1 MNGSKPEDQA
11 QRIKDELLGGNKI
24 QAIKIYREQ
33 TGVGLKEAKDAVEK
47 LEAELRTSS
56 PDQFAKPRAAGCS
69 TIILIILMISI
80 GVAFWLLRR
89 Q

>member
-1 MNGSKPEDQA
+1 MNNSKPEDQA
-11 QRIKDELLGGNKI
+11 QRIKDELFGGNKI
-24 QAIKIYREQ
+24 QAIKIYRQQ

-47 LEAELRTSS
+47 LEAALRTSS

-69 TIILIILMISI
+69 SVILIIIMISL
-80 GVAFWLLRR
+80 GVMFWLLMR